1 MIAPYLEALGHRA
14 GSPGSPGGWR
24 DTDQAVR
31 MLTRRGLRAARL
43 EDGHPEWARAGL
55 SVTSRLN

>member
-1 MIAPYLEALGHRA
+1 
-14 GSPGSPGGWR
+14 
-24 DTDQAVR
+24 

>member
-1 MIAPYLEALGHRA
+1 MSYRDLPPAADVIAYCCVHA
-14 GSPGSPGGWR
+14 
-24 DTDQAVR
+24 DQAVR